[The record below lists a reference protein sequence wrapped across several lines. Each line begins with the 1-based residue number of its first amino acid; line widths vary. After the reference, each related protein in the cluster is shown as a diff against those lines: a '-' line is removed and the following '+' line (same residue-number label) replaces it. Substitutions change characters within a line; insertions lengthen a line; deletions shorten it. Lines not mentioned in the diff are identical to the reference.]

1 MGEQLLTVQ
10 AVAAKLS
17 TSQTSVWRLE
27 KNDPDFPAGIKLCR
41 NSKRWLA
48 SAIDSYILTIAERKE
63 PPPTAPPKSRSKRGA
78 QANLL
83 N

>member
-1 MGEQLLTVQ
+1 MAEQLLNVKD
-10 AVAAKLS
+10 VAARLS

-63 PPPTAPPKSRSKRGA
+63 APPTAPPKQHTSPTK
-78 QANLL
+78 QANTL